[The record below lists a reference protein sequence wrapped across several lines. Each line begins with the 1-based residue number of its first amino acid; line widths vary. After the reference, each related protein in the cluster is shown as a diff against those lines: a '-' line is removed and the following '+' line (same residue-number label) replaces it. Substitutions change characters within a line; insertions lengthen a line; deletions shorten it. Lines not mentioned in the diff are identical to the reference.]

1 MLGRE
6 VRICFEIFLV
16 KHRNMPLLV
25 ESSGIF
31 LFICF
36 HNLIGLC
43 RTARPNG
50 NHMVIDSVPELT
62 QNAEKLFNDMEQ
74 YNPGQYGHD
83 VIIHSL
89 SHNNRFILP

>member
-31 LFICF
+31 LFICL
-36 HNLIGLC
+36 HNQIGLC
-43 RTARPNG
+43 RTARPDG
-50 NHMVIDSVPELT
+50 NHMVIDSVRELT
-62 QNAEKLFNDMEQ
+62 QNAGKLFDDMGR
-74 YNPGQYGHD
+74 YRAGQYGHD

-89 SHNNRFILP
+89 SHNNKFILP

>member
-1 MLGRE
+1 
-6 VRICFEIFLV
+6 
-16 KHRNMPLLV
+16 MPLLV

-62 QNAEKLFNDMEQ
+62 QNAEKLFNGIGR
-74 YNPGQYGHD
+74 YNP
-83 VIIHSL
+83 V
-89 SHNNRFILP
+89 